1 VEIAMSISRIRKL
14 FSESPVLDDTALNL
28 SKKKAKSGSN
38 QQELANSRYIE
49 CQNSWRH
56 FKDQELN
63 DEVRIEWFSNNGKFR
78 GFLINDASDDVL
90 GFFAAE
96 ASQWW
101 KYPSFLKVIVV
112 YVFDEHQGN
121 GYGYAFY
128 DGAINFAGGLLSDS
142 TLTKASLGV
151 WKKLASKYPVYMLA
165 NNGLEDEKLVKI
177 DNLDAA
183 MGNLNNPF
191 VVSKSKLKV

>member
-1 VEIAMSISRIRKL
+1 MSISRIRKL
-14 FSESPVLDDTALNL
+14 FCEAPVLDDTALNL
-28 SKKKAKSGSN
+28 SKKRGKSGSN
-38 QQELANSRYIE
+38 QQELANSRYQE
-49 CQNSWRH
+49 CQNGWRQ
-56 FKDQELN
+56 FKDQELEN
-63 DEVRIEWFSNNGKFR
+63 ENRIEWFSNNGKIR
-78 GFLINDASDDVL
+78 GFVVNDADDDVK

-96 ASQWW
+96 SSQWW

-112 YVFDEHQGN
+112 YVFDEHQGQ
-121 GYGYAFY
+121 GYGSAFY
-128 DGAINFAGGLLSDS
+128 EGAIDFAGGLLSDR

-151 WKKLASKYPVYMLA
+151 WKKLAKRYPVYMLA